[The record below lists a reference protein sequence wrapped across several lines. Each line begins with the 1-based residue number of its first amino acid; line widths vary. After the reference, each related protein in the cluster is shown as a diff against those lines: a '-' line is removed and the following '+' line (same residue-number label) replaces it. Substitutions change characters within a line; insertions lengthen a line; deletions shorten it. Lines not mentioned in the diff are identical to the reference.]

1 LIWFD
6 RRGMPLGN
14 LGSGSFYAP
23 SLSPDEKTVAAA
35 RVDPETQ
42 TPDLWLMDTARG
54 VSPRFTF
61 DPREDLFPVW
71 SPNGERIVFAAQ
83 SPGTPPNLFQKLV
96 SATSGEEQLLK
107 SRFNSQ
113 PTDWSRDGKFV
124 VYARR
129 DPHTQWDLWLMPM
142 SPEADR
148 TEQPYLQSNANEHL
162 AQFSPDGMWIAYT
175 SDESGTNEVYVQT
188 FPKLGTREQISTSGG
203 SQPRW
208 SADGRDLFY
217 IAPDGRLMAVSVKP
231 GQRFEATAPTALFK
245 TRIADLFGAENTG
258 YITNYTVSRDGKR
271 FLVSTVVDE
280 SNAVPATTI
289 FINWLSRLPQR

>member
-1 LIWFD
+1 
-6 RRGMPLGN
+6 M
-14 LGSGSFYAP
+14 
-23 SLSPDEKTVAAA
+23 
-35 RVDPETQ
+35 
-42 TPDLWLMDTARG
+42 
-54 VSPRFTF
+54 
-61 DPREDLFPVW
+61 FPV
-71 SPNGERIVFAAQ
+71 AQ
-83 SPGTPPNLFQKLV
+83 
-96 SATSGEEQLLK
+96 SGEEQLLK

-113 PTDWSRDGKFV
+113 PTDWSRDGRFV

-208 SADGRDLFY
+208 SADGRELFY
-217 IAPDGRLMAVSVKP
+217 IAPDARLMAVSVKP
-231 GQRFEATAPTALFK
+231 GERFEATAPTALFK

-258 YITNYTVSRDGKR
+258 YLTNYTVSRDGKR
-271 FLVSTVVDE
+271 FLISTVADE

-289 FINWLSRLPQR
+289 FINWLSRLPRR